1 MLYEE
6 TNLTILR
13 NLKAQNFIELTL
25 KINRERRTLTEKTL
39 YLVFPQ
45 INN

>member
-25 KINRERRTLTEKTL
+25 KINWERRTLTEKTL